1 MALEDYLTCEV
12 KRNKKEEM
20 STPMQQ
26 QGQGKQMKFDE
37 LFRLLQFCQTVEAE
51 GTDPFDVD
59 VKRFL
64 RTLKQY
70 QKKWR
75 SLDELLLDAG
85 ALAELAKII
94 ALQEQW
100 IKDRSSSFYVDPA
113 LLDLKLRLLEPQ
125 QLATAFLAA
134 WRPIIAQDR
143 LTPQRL
149 QEGLDYWHTLLPFDE
164 RAEDFPFPSVS
175 EAPLELEDLIKS
187 RLFSKQEFDAGL
199 RELSIELEARGR
211 MDYRAFIYTDSFETS
226 VQKAYLTSY
235 LVSEGRAD
243 LELNPLE
250 EEVIISP
257 RAVNER
263 IEADFG
269 RTRSIPVSVSYEDWR
284 TWKKQQQEKRNPG
297 HEQSGS

>member
-1 MALEDYLTCEV
+1 MTEP
-12 KRNKKEEM
+12 R
-20 STPMQQ
+20 TP
-26 QGQGKQMKFDE
+26 GKQLKFDE
-37 LFRLLQFCQTVEAE
+37 IFRLLHFCQTVETE

-64 RTLKQY
+64 QTLKQY

-75 SLDELLLDAG
+75 SLDELLLDAD
-85 ALAELAKII
+85 AIAELAKII
-94 ALQEQW
+94 ELQEHW

-113 LLDLKLRLLEPQ
+113 ILELKLRLLEPQ
-125 QLATAFLAA
+125 QLATAFMAA

-149 QEGLDYWHTLLPFDE
+149 QEGLDYWHALLPFDE
-164 RAEDFPFPSVS
+164 RAEDFPLPALS
-175 EAPLELEDLIKS
+175 EAPIELEDLIKS
-187 RLFSKQEFDAGL
+187 CLFSKQEFDAAL

-211 MDYRAFIYTDSFETS
+211 IDYREFIYNDSFETS

-243 LELNPLE
+243 LEINPLE
-250 EEVIISP
+250 EDVFISP
-257 RAVNER
+257 CAVNER
-263 IEADFG
+263 TEADFG

-284 TWKKQQQEKRNPG
+284 AWKKQQQEKRNRG
-297 HEQSGS
+297 HERSGS

>member
-1 MALEDYLTCEV
+1 M
-12 KRNKKEEM
+12 KH
-20 STPMQQ
+20 
-26 QGQGKQMKFDE
+26 QGQGKHLRFDE
-37 LFRLLQFCQTVEAE
+37 LFRLLHFCQTVEAE

-70 QKKWR
+70 QNKWR
-75 SLDELLLDAG
+75 SLDELLLDAD

-113 LLDLKLRLLEPQ
+113 LLELKLRLLEPQ

-149 QEGLDYWHTLLPFDE
+149 QEGLAYWHALLPFDE
-164 RAEDFPFPSVS
+164 RSEDFPYPSLS
-175 EAPLELEDLIKS
+175 EGPLELEDLIES
-187 RLFSKQEFDAGL
+187 HLFSKQEFDAAL
-199 RELSIELEARGR
+199 RELSTELETRGR
-211 MDYRAFIYTDSFETS
+211 IDYREFIYNDSFETS

-243 LELNPLE
+243 LEINPLE
-250 EEVIISP
+250 EEVFISP
-257 RAVNER
+257 RTVDEWS
-263 IEADFG
+263 EGDFG
-269 RTRSIPVSVSYEDWR
+269 RIRSIPVSISYEDWR
-284 TWKKQQQEKRNPG
+284 AWKKQQQEKRNLG

>member
-1 MALEDYLTCEV
+1 
-12 KRNKKEEM
+12 M
-20 STPMQQ
+20 STNRLP
-26 QGQGKQMKFDE
+26 GKQLKFDE
-37 LFRLLQFCQTVEAE
+37 LFRLLHFCRTVETE

-75 SLDELLLDAG
+75 SLDELLLDAE
-85 ALAELAKII
+85 AIAELVKII
-94 ALQEQW
+94 ELQEQW

-113 LLDLKLRLLEPQ
+113 ILELKLRLLGSQ

-149 QEGLDYWHTLLPFDE
+149 QEGLDYWHALLPFDE
-164 RAEDFPFPSVS
+164 RTDDFPVPALT
-175 EAPLELEDLIKS
+175 EAPFELEDLIES
-187 RLFSKQEFDAGL
+187 HLFSKHEFDEVL
-199 RELSIELEARGR
+199 RELSTELEARGR
-211 MDYRAFIYTDSFETS
+211 INYRDFIYNDSFETS
-226 VQKAYLTSY
+226 VRKAYLTSY

-243 LELNPLE
+243 LEINPLE
-250 EEVIISP
+250 EEIFISP

-263 IEADFG
+263 TEGDFG
-269 RTRSIPVSVSYEDWR
+269 PTRSIPVSVSYEEWCA
-284 TWKKQQQEKRNPG
+284 WKKQQLEKRNLG
-297 HEQSGS
+297 HERSGS

>member
-1 MALEDYLTCEV
+1 MTEP
-12 KRNKKEEM
+12 R
-20 STPMQQ
+20 TP
-26 QGQGKQMKFDE
+26 GKQLKFDE
-37 LFRLLQFCQTVEAE
+37 IFRLLHFCQTVETE

-64 RTLKQY
+64 QTLKQY

-75 SLDELLLDAG
+75 SLDELLLDAD
-85 ALAELAKII
+85 AIAELAKII
-94 ALQEQW
+94 ELQEHW

-113 LLDLKLRLLEPQ
+113 ILELKLRLLEPQ
-125 QLATAFLAA
+125 QLATAFMAA

-149 QEGLDYWHTLLPFDE
+149 QEGLDYWHALLPFDE
-164 RAEDFPFPSVS
+164 RAEDFPLPALS
-175 EAPLELEDLIKS
+175 EAPIELEDLIKS
-187 RLFSKQEFDAGL
+187 CLFSKQEFDAAL

-211 MDYRAFIYTDSFETS
+211 IDYREFIYNDSFETS

-243 LELNPLE
+243 LEINPLE
-250 EEVIISP
+250 EDIFISP
-257 RAVNER
+257 CAVNER
-263 IEADFG
+263 TEADFG

-284 TWKKQQQEKRNPG
+284 AWKKQQQEKRNRG
-297 HEQSGS
+297 HERSGS